1 MLVIIPGCFSE
12 QLSTI
17 ITHTAHNIMQAQR
30 QNFTFPRYVFMAY
43 DWFPPEWWTYGRSQ
57 IQVDCTDEDLTN
69 FIERSLSFQWRP
81 VPDDDNVTTDTG
93 KVPL

>member
-1 MLVIIPGCFSE
+1 MLLIIPSCFSE
-12 QLSTI
+12 ELSTI
-17 ITHTAHNIMQAQR
+17 ITCTAHMQAQR

-43 DWFPPEWWTYGRSQ
+43 DWFPPKWWTYGRSQ
-57 IQVDCTDEDLTN
+57 IQVNCTDEELTN

-93 KVPL
+93 KVTL

>member
-1 MLVIIPGCFSE
+1 
-12 QLSTI
+12 
-17 ITHTAHNIMQAQR
+17 MQAQR

-43 DWFPPEWWTYGRSQ
+43 DWFPPKWWTYRRSQ

-81 VPDDDNVTTDTG
+81 VPDYDNVTTDTG
-93 KVPL
+93 KVTS